1 MKKKITIVLTLAM
14 AICVTACGKEDDTSS
29 TASVDNQI
37 SSQPTETNK
46 PEEESSEP
54 DTTDS
59 PDVSSEDENTLGEW
73 KTTDFEKYGISNLE
87 KFDLGEMTYYTA
99 TEEGGITVMWEGIT
113 ANDMDAITA
122 YGESL
127 FNKTAKM
134 GGNHS
139 TEFDED
145 AVKWVLANEYASFND
160 ACRGWTYDFYY
171 SDWYYEYNGN
181 IISVAYY
188 GESDKPLSLKVFIY
202 SAA

>member
-1 MKKKITIVLTLAM
+1 MKKIIAITLILAM
-14 AICVTACGKEDDTSS
+14 AICVTACGKDDDTSS
-29 TASVDNQI
+29 TASENNQA

-54 DTTDS
+54 VKTDS
-59 PDVSSEDENTLGEW
+59 PDVSGEEEITLGEW

-113 ANDMDAITA
+113 AADIDAITA

-139 TEFDED
+139 TEFDND
-145 AVKWVLANEYASFND
+145 DVKLVLANEYAYFND

-188 GESDKPLSLKVFIY
+188 GETDSPLSLKVFIY